1 MEGNLRLA
9 GLPAGMMRLDIVLPS
24 RRFGSRRKQTPEQRL
39 MIAVL
44 QDALD
49 CIEKYRYATDTH
61 GRRLFQE
68 AKQWFLADETDWPY
82 SFECICGALD
92 LDADAVRRACASR
105 QSANRYPCHPTE
117 KPVSKRKTWSC

>member
-1 MEGNLRLA
+1 MAMEGNLRLA
-9 GLPAGMMRLDIVLPS
+9 GLPTGMMRLDIVLPS
-24 RRFGSRRKQTPEQRL
+24 QHFGSRRKQTPEQRL

-92 LDADAVRRACASR
+92 LDADAVRQHLRVAPERES
-105 QSANRYPCHPTE
+105 
-117 KPVSKRKTWSC
+117 VSVSPDRETRLQT